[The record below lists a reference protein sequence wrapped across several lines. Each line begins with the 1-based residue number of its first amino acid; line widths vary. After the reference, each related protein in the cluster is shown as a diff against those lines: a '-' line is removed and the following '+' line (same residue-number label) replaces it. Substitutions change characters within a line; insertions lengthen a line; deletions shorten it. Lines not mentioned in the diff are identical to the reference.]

1 MSNYTAPLIIQRAD
15 PFIYKHTD
23 GYYYFTAS
31 VPAYNLIE
39 LRRSK
44 TIEGLAFAMPRTIW
58 RKHDSG
64 TGAQSELIWAPEIH
78 FIRGK
83 WYVYYAASH
92 TTEFDKNGMFQHRM
106 FCIECEN
113 NNPMESEDNWVEK
126 GQILTPMD
134 SFALDATSLQLNGKL
149 YYIWAQK
156 DPNIRGNSNIYIAE
170 MKNPWT
176 LKTKPILLSK
186 PEYDWETKIFW
197 VNEGPAVLQRNGKL
211 FLTYSASATDE
222 NYCMGML
229 TADENSNILDPKAWK
244 KSSQPVFE
252 SDIEN
257 GLFGPGHNSFTL
269 SEDNKTDLI
278 VYHIRNYTDIKG
290 DPLYDPNRHTVV
302 QDFTYDK
309 KGDPR
314 FEKPQKFTIQ

>member
-186 PEYDWETKIFW
+186 PEYVWETKIFW

-229 TADENSNILDPKAWK
+229 TADETSNILDPKAWK

-269 SEDNKTDLI
+269 SEDNKTDLM

-309 KGDPR
+309 KGCPR